1 VSKTKQQQKQAE
13 IQYEKCHFTVS
24 KSAVKQNN
32 GFIMTTTAHV
42 KKMAK
47 SSGSLGCF
55 DPLHVYLSL
64 PPTLPLPRPLALQ
77 EKHNYQ
83 TILFGCITRSIMILS
98 SIHWSTKSLHY
109 ENIKSLC
116 YLVCYGNYLND
127 FVQFIS
133 NHNANAFHFG
143 PGTEHIYLIQT
154 LTSDHYLTE
163 HTLIN
168 IHELRLNWCCDHTKK
183 LNMEYSHYYFASII
197 WIHYI
202 FQSRNKYI

>member
-1 VSKTKQQQKQAE
+1 VTLNLVINAEYLCPRQNNNKNKQK
-13 IQYEKCHFTVS
+13 YNMKKCHFTVS

-55 DPLHVYLSL
+55 DSLHVYLSL

-77 EKHNYQ
+77 EKHNYK
-83 TILFGCITRSIMILS
+83 TILFGCVSRSIMILS

-109 ENIKSLC
+109 ENIKLLC

-133 NHNANAFHFG
+133 NHNANAFQFW
-143 PGTEHIYLIQT
+143 PGTEHIYLPQT
-154 LTSDHYLTE
+154 LTSDHR
-163 HTLIN
+163 
-168 IHELRLNWCCDHTKK
+168 RLFNWAYP
-183 LNMEYSHYYFASII
+183 N
-197 WIHYI
+197 
-202 FQSRNKYI
+202 